1 MRQEQV
7 DRVVELMSRM
17 AAGDASA
24 AFELAEEFGAVI
36 RRVLRGHLADA
47 GMHSPT
53 DEDLDGLTLDA
64 VMALLSAAPSW
75 KPDGG
80 AMPWTWAERRLRAIA
95 RSHIGQWADE
105 LNDDHDGPAAPVTVE
120 FDRGDFVRDD
130 MDHLER
136 AAAHEAVLRL
146 LLEAFALACKARDA
160 QILIAVKAQ
169 AAAGDPSPANTVAAE
184 RGMKAPAVRQAAKR
198 TRDRL
203 LHLAAT
209 NDRFGPLADL
219 PLLAP

>member
-7 DRVVELMSRM
+7 DRVVALMSRM

-24 AFELAEEFGAVI
+24 AFELYEDFGPVI

-47 GMHSPT
+47 GLANPDKH
-53 DEDLDGLTLDA
+53 DLDGLTLDA
-64 VMALLSAAPSW
+64 VMALLAAAPSW

-105 LNDDHDGPAAPVTVE
+105 LNEDHDTAAGPVTVTL
-120 FDRGDFVRDD
+120 DHDD
-130 MDHLER
+130 MDHLTR
-136 AAAHEAVLRL
+136 AAVDDDTIRL
-146 LLEAFALACKARDA
+146 LLEAFSLVCTPRDA

-169 AAAGDPSPANTVAAE
+169 AAAGDPSPANTVAFE
-184 RGMKAPAVRQAAKR
+184 RNMNPPAVRQVAKR
-198 TRDRL
+198 TRDRVL
-203 LHLAAT
+203 QLAAT
-209 NDRFGPLADL
+209 NPRFAPLTDL